1 MNKRAIRQHKLQNL
15 INELC
20 NGNVAEFA
28 RKIGKEPSYV
38 SRMLYPEDKKGA
50 KPIGEKIVAE
60 ICSILGLPNNWFD
73 DDSNLPAELKQMDK
87 KIIIDVLNVE
97 ASAGNGSVGDLV
109 EVVSRLYY
117 VPEQYYTLFR
127 GINPEGLRV
136 INIKGDSMAP
146 TFNSGDMIFVD
157 INTQTFEGD
166 GVYIFNYKNA
176 LYVKRL
182 QRAGEKFLVL
192 SDNPTYREWEINDES
207 QLFIQGKVI
216 VHQSQKLNF
225 IG

>member
-97 ASAGNGSVGDLV
+97 ASAGNGSVG
-109 EVVSRLYY
+109 
-117 VPEQYYTLFR
+117 
-127 GINPEGLRV
+127 
-136 INIKGDSMAP
+136 
-146 TFNSGDMIFVD
+146 
-157 INTQTFEGD
+157 
-166 GVYIFNYKNA
+166 
-176 LYVKRL
+176 
-182 QRAGEKFLVL
+182 
-192 SDNPTYREWEINDES
+192 
-207 QLFIQGKVI
+207 
-216 VHQSQKLNF
+216 
-225 IG
+225 

>member
-207 QLFIQGKVI
+207 QLFIQGKVK